1 VQTRRTFLA
10 VLAGALPVWAGAPRR
25 RDGHPEPRPGID
37 ASRVLPASRLGDHPD
52 AIAVFDMVRDIPQV
66 VDGIRC
72 QCGCSDTPDKY
83 SLLSCFEGTG
93 MARRC
98 EGCKGQARLAHRLHA
113 DGKTLAE
120 IRVAIER
127 EFGG

>member
-1 VQTRRTFLA
+1 M
-10 VLAGALPVWAGAPRR
+10 LAGVIPVLRMRALRL
-25 RDGHPEPRPGID
+25 RDGHPDPRPGID
-37 ASRVLPASRLGDHPD
+37 ASHVLPASRLSDHSD
-52 AIAVFDMVRDIPQV
+52 AIPVFDLVREMPQV

-72 QCGCSDTPDKY
+72 QCGCSDLPDKY
-83 SLLSCFEGTG
+83 SLLSCFEGDG
-93 MARRC
+93 MAQRC
-98 EGCKGQARLAHRLHA
+98 DGCKGQARLAHRLHE